1 MGLFVGVSTLAR
13 KWLAKMTQMAVL
25 AKMAKMTPKAWF
37 SIISDFWG
45 DLTNNRPELFKFR
58 NQLHA
63 TRDRIESYRMKLVDS
78 PLDSPASPL
87 QLSVSAAS

>member
-1 MGLFVGVSTLAR
+1 MRRLGIKQPFLRRLGPYVTKEELESIST
-13 KWLAKMTQMAVL
+13 
-25 AKMAKMTPKAWF
+25 
-37 SIISDFWG
+37 
-45 DLTNNRPELFKFR
+45 NRLELLKTR

-63 TRDRIESYRMKLVDS
+63 TRDRVESYRMKLVDS

>member
-37 SIISDFWG
+37 SIIRDFWG
-45 DLTNNRPELFKFR
+45 DLSCSFCIR
-58 NQLHA
+58 
-63 TRDRIESYRMKLVDS
+63 RISRAHLGA
-78 PLDSPASPL
+78 L
-87 QLSVSAAS
+87 